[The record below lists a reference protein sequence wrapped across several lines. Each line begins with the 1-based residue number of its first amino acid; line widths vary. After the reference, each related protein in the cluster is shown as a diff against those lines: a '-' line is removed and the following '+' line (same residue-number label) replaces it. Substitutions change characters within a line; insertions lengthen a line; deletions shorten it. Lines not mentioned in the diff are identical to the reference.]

1 MLKVKAKGM
10 TTMTTTRTF
19 ISNYSTGD
27 FYSQTYPGKT
37 FKNCYT
43 TIAMEF
49 KKDAVDFYR

>member
-1 MLKVKAKGM
+1 MLKVKAKSM
-10 TTMTTTRTF
+10 MTMTTTRTF

-27 FYSQTYPGKT
+27 FCSQTYPGKT